1 MPTVL
6 RDSGE
11 LIRILESIVLPSE
24 CFLVTA
30 DVISLYP
37 NVDVKKTLV
46 ALDLLLR
53 EARAPET
60 PLLIQLARTVFEN
73 NFLISEFSK
82 DIVHQDFGLAMGT
95 PFAVTAAKAF
105 MYYLEKDT
113 VAQYSEYLLLYKRF
127 IDDIFAIWHGPK
139 QSLLEFLDA
148 LNNKHDRIKLTY
160 VISEISISFLD
171 LFLYKD
177 QAFNTLQFSTFQKP
191 LNKYL
196 YIPFESFHPASNE
209 RAFIKGELMR
219 YARNSSSAE
228 AFCDTRQ
235 KFWKH
240 LRVRG
245 YPVRFLFLLFREI
258 KYTNR
263 RKWLVRR
270 IL

>member
-1 MPTVL
+1 MDELCKPRIRMPTVL

-11 LIRILESIVLPSE
+11 LIRILESTVLPSE

-37 NVDVKKTLV
+37 NVDVKKALV

-53 EARAPET
+53 ETRAPET
-60 PLLIQLARTVFEN
+60 PLLIQLARIVFEN

-95 PFAVTAAKAF
+95 PFVVTAANAF

-113 VAQYSEYLLLYKRF
+113 VAQYSEYLVFYKRF
-127 IDDIFAIWHGPK
+127 IDDIFAIWNGPK
-139 QSLLEFLDA
+139 QPLLEFLDA

-160 VISEISISFLD
+160 VISERSISFLD

-177 QAFNTLQFSTFQKP
+177 QAFSTLQFSTFQKP

-196 YIPFESFHPASNE
+196 YIPFESFHAASNK

-219 YARNSSSAE
+219 YNRNSSSAE

-235 KFWKH
+235 KF
-240 LRVRG
+240 
-245 YPVRFLFLLFREI
+245 
-258 KYTNR
+258 
-263 RKWLVRR
+263 
-270 IL
+270 